1 MAEVNTYFKMYRSIL
16 EWRWFKDARTLQIFV
31 FLLSSANIKTNGF
44 MGVDIHRGELATSYD
59 SLAEAT
65 GMTRAQARTCID
77 HLKKT
82 GEIETERHSKF
93 FKISIVNYDSY
104 QSDKPPAKKQKDAIT
119 SQSLNNHS
127 AITSQSRHNHFAI
140 IKECNNERMKE
151 CKKGASP
158 PSPSA
163 GETGAETEENL
174 PPPAERF
181 NRTLEGYLPE
191 DWERENVPPNMWNYF
206 ESLNEWKAWVNK

>member
-1 MAEVNTYFKMYRSIL
+1 
-16 EWRWFKDARTLQIFV
+16 
-31 FLLSSANIKTNGF
+31 
-44 MGVDIHRGELATSYD
+44 
-59 SLAEAT
+59 
-65 GMTRAQARTCID
+65 
-77 HLKKT
+77 
-82 GEIETERHSKF
+82 
-93 FKISIVNYDSY
+93 
-104 QSDKPPAKKQKDAIT
+104 
-119 SQSLNNHS
+119 
-127 AITSQSRHNHFAI
+127 
-140 IKECNNERMKE
+140 MKE